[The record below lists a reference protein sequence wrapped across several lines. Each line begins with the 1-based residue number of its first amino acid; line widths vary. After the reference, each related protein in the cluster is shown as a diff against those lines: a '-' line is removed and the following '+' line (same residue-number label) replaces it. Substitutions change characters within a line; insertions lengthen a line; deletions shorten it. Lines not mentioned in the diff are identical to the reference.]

1 MSDTDQPMLS
11 NYIGFSNVLRTWLTS
26 YGIGFFV
33 FIASQE
39 KITAKLKSSLEETNC
54 LLIIM
59 IVALGIQV
67 FAAFIY
73 KFSMAYLSVAEE
85 QGSDGGFQNTRRYKV
100 SKAIYESF
108 VFEAILDSASI
119 GLYVWGTLKLVA
131 ILLS

>member
-1 MSDTDQPMLS
+1 MSDSDKPMLR

-33 FIASQE
+33 FVASQE
-39 KITAKLKSSLEETNC
+39 TIINKLKSSLDETNC

-59 IVALGIQV
+59 VVALGIQV

-85 QGSDGGFQNTRRYKV
+85 QGSDGDFKNTRRYKV
-100 SKAIYESF
+100 SEKVYKSF
-108 VFEAILDSASI
+108 VFEALLDLASI
-119 GLYVWGTLKLVA
+119 SLYVWGTLKLVV